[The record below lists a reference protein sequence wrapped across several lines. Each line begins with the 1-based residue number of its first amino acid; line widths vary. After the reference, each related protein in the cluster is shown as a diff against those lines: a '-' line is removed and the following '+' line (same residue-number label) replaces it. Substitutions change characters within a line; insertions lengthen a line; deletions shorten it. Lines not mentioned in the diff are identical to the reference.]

1 MIELGFGYKRGL
13 SFEGVVMNNF
23 TRQLFFSAIIF
34 LSSTFPVL
42 SQDLGPGFT
51 KVKDGIYVYA
61 SKDGNSTC
69 SVVLTEEGPV
79 IIDACQRPPDTRHLM
94 AAVKKLTDKP
104 VRFLIDTEVHNDH
117 TFGHWMFSPPA
128 VVINAEGA
136 GAAMKKGFDPKRA
149 DALAAESPEMAEAVK
164 GYKMVVPHMEYR
176 NKMTINLGERTFELL
191 QLKNVHSE
199 ADTAVWLP
207 KERVLFAASAA
218 NVKSF
223 INLRPF
229 VRIPDVLASYK
240 LMKSLNP
247 EIVVPGHGAVTTT
260 KIFDEYE
267 GFYNVLV
274 KRVGEMAAQGK
285 SLDEIKKELKM
296 PEYADWAGQNNLPQ
310 NITVAYESVKK

>member
-1 MIELGFGYKRGL
+1 MRTARLGGLFVVGLLAWMI
-13 SFEGVVMNNF
+13 S
-23 TRQLFFSAIIF
+23 
-34 LSSTFPVL
+34 FPVQA
-42 SQDLGPGFT
+42 QDLGPGFT
-51 KVKDGIYVYA
+51 KVKDGIYVFA

-69 SVVLTEEGPV
+69 SVVVTEEGPV
-79 IIDACQRPPDTRHLM
+79 IIDTCQRPPDTHQFM
-94 AAVKKLTDKP
+94 AGVKKLTDKP
-104 VRFLIDTEVHNDH
+104 VRFVIDTEVHNDH
-117 TFGHWMFSPPA
+117 TFGHWVFSPPG

-136 GAAMKKGFDPKRA
+136 GAAMKKQFDPKRA
-149 DALAAESPEMAEAVK
+149 EALAKESPEMAEAVK
-164 GYKMVVPHMEYR
+164 GYKMVVPQIEYR
-176 NKMTINLGERTFELL
+176 NRMTINLGERTFELIY
-191 QLKNVHSE
+191 LKNVHSE

-207 KERVLFAASAA
+207 KERVLFSASAA
-218 NVKSF
+218 NVKSI

-247 EIVVPGHGAVTTT
+247 EIVVPGHGAVSTT

-267 GFYNVLV
+267 AFYNLLV

-310 NITVAYESVKK
+310 NITVAYESIKR

>member
-1 MIELGFGYKRGL
+1 MKLTVRSGILG
-13 SFEGVVMNNF
+13 
-23 TRQLFFSAIIF
+23 AIILF
-34 LSSTFPVL
+34 CAVFPA
-42 SQDLGPGFT
+42 QAQELGPGFT

-61 SKDGNSTC
+61 AKEGNSTC

-79 IIDACQRPPDTRHLM
+79 IIDTCQRPPDTHRLM
-94 AAVKKLTDKP
+94 DGVKKLTDKP
-104 VRFLIDTEVHNDH
+104 VRFVIDTEVHNDH
-117 TFGHWMFSPPA
+117 TFGHWVFSPPG

-136 GAAMKKGFDPKRA
+136 GAAMKKQFDPKRVEK
-149 DALAAESPEMAEAVK
+149 LAAESPEMAEAAK
-164 GYKMVVPHMEYR
+164 GYKMIVPQIEYR
-176 NKMTINLGERTFELL
+176 NHMTINLGERTFELIY
-191 QLKNVHSE
+191 LKNVHSE

-218 NVKSF
+218 NVRT
-223 INLRPF
+223 ILNLRPF

-247 EIVVPGHGAVTTT
+247 EVVVPGHGAVSTT

-267 GFYNVLV
+267 GFYNLLM

-296 PEYADWAGQNNLPQ
+296 PEYADWADQNNLPQ
-310 NITVAYESVKK
+310 NITVAYESIKK

>member
-1 MIELGFGYKRGL
+1 MKFRIGTGFL
-13 SFEGVVMNNF
+13 VSLIL
-23 TRQLFFSAIIF
+23 TWALPAHA
-34 LSSTFPVL
+34 
-42 SQDLGPGFT
+42 QDLGPGFT
-51 KVKDGIYVYA
+51 KVKEGIYVYA
-61 SKDGNSTC
+61 AKDGNSTC
-69 SVVLTEEGPV
+69 SVVLTQEGPV
-79 IIDACQRPPDTRHLM
+79 IIDACQRPPDTHQLM
-94 AAVKKLTDKP
+94 AGVKKLTDKP

-117 TFGHWMFSPPA
+117 SFGHWVFSPPA

-136 GAAMKKGFDPKRA
+136 GAAMQKGFDPKRVET
-149 DALAAESPEMAEAVK
+149 LSAESAEMKEAVK
-164 GYKMVVPHMEYR
+164 GYKMIVPHIEYR
-176 NKMTINLGERTFELL
+176 NRMTINLGERTFELYY
-191 QLKNVHSE
+191 LKNVHSE

-229 VRIPDVLASYK
+229 VRIQDLLASYK

-247 EIVVPGHGAVTTT
+247 EIVVPGHGAVSTT

-267 GFYNVLV
+267 AFYTLLM
-274 KRVGEMAAQGK
+274 KRVGEMAARGK

-310 NITVAYESVKK
+310 NITVAYESLKK

>member
-1 MIELGFGYKRGL
+1 MKIR
-13 SFEGVVMNNF
+13 SAVI
-23 TRQLFFSAIIF
+23 FFVA
-34 LSSTFPVL
+34 VL
-42 SQDLGPGFT
+42 SWASYTAQAQDLGPGFT

-61 SKDGNSTC
+61 AKEGNSTC

-79 IIDACQRPPDTRHLM
+79 IIDSCQTPPDTHRLM

-104 VRFLIDTEVHNDH
+104 VRFVIDTEVHNDH
-117 TFGHWMFSPPA
+117 TFGHWVFSPPA
-128 VVINAEGA
+128 IVVNAEGA
-136 GAAMKKGFDPKRA
+136 TEGMKKGFDPKRVET
-149 DALAAESPEMAEAVK
+149 LAAQSPEMREAIK
-164 GYKMVVPHMEYR
+164 GYKMITPQIEYR
-176 NKMTINLGERTFELL
+176 NKMTINLGERTFELIY
-191 QLKNVHSE
+191 LKNVHSE
-199 ADTAVWLP
+199 ADEAIWLP

-218 NVKSF
+218 NVRSI

-267 GFYNVLV
+267 AFYNLLV

-285 SLDEIKKELKM
+285 SLDEIKKDLKM

-310 NITVAYESVKK
+310 NITVAYESIKK

>member
-1 MIELGFGYKRGL
+1 MKIR
-13 SFEGVVMNNF
+13 SAVI
-23 TRQLFFSAIIF
+23 FFVA
-34 LSSTFPVL
+34 VL
-42 SQDLGPGFT
+42 SWASYTAQAQDLGPGFT

-61 SKDGNSTC
+61 AKEGNSTC

-79 IIDACQRPPDTRHLM
+79 IIDTCQTPPDTHRLM

-104 VRFLIDTEVHNDH
+104 VRFVIDTEVHNDH
-117 TFGHWMFSPPA
+117 TFGHWVFSPPA
-128 VVINAEGA
+128 IVVNAEGA
-136 GAAMKKGFDPKRA
+136 TEGMKKGFDPKRVET
-149 DALAAESPEMAEAVK
+149 LAAQSPEMREAIK
-164 GYKMVVPHMEYR
+164 GYKMITPQIEYR
-176 NKMTINLGERTFELL
+176 NRMTINLGERTFELIY
-191 QLKNVHSE
+191 LKNVHSE
-199 ADTAVWLP
+199 ADEAIWLP

-218 NVKSF
+218 NVRSI

-267 GFYNVLV
+267 AFYNLLV

-285 SLDEIKKELKM
+285 SLDEIKKDLKM

-310 NITVAYESVKK
+310 NITVAYESIKK

>member
-1 MIELGFGYKRGL
+1 MKIR
-13 SFEGVVMNNF
+13 SAVI
-23 TRQLFFSAIIF
+23 FFVA
-34 LSSTFPVL
+34 VL
-42 SQDLGPGFT
+42 SWASYTAQAQDLGPGFT

-61 SKDGNSTC
+61 AKEGNSTC

-79 IIDACQRPPDTRHLM
+79 IIDTCQTPPETHRLM

-104 VRFLIDTEVHNDH
+104 VRFVIDTEVHNDH
-117 TFGHWMFSPPA
+117 TFGHWVFSPPA
-128 VVINAEGA
+128 IVVNAEGA
-136 GAAMKKGFDPKRA
+136 TEGMKKGFDPKRVET
-149 DALAAESPEMAEAVK
+149 LAAQSPEMREAIK
-164 GYKMVVPHMEYR
+164 GYKMITPQIEYR

-191 QLKNVHSE
+191 YLKNVHSE
-199 ADTAVWLP
+199 ADEAIWLP

-218 NVKSF
+218 NVRSI

-267 GFYNVLV
+267 AFYNLLV

-285 SLDEIKKELKM
+285 SLDEIKKDLKM

-310 NITVAYESVKK
+310 NITVAYESIKK

>member
-1 MIELGFGYKRGL
+1 MKRLRSGVWLIGLLTLGV
-13 SFEGVVMNNF
+13 SAGVWG
-23 TRQLFFSAIIF
+23 
-34 LSSTFPVL
+34 
-42 SQDLGPGFT
+42 QDIGPGFT

-61 SKDGNSTC
+61 AKDGNSTC
-69 SVVLTEEGPV
+69 SVVLTQEGPV
-79 IIDACQRPPDTRHLM
+79 VIDACQRPPDTHRLM
-94 AAVKKLTDKP
+94 AGIKKLTDKP
-104 VRFLIDTEVHNDH
+104 VRFVIDTEVHNDH
-117 TFGHWMFSPPA
+117 TFGHWVFSPPA

-136 GAAMKKGFDPKRA
+136 GDAMRKGFDPKRVET
-149 DALAAESPEMAEAVK
+149 LSAESAEMAEAVK
-164 GYKMVVPHMEYR
+164 GYKMIVPQLEYR
-176 NKMTINLGERTFELL
+176 NRMTINLGERTFELYY
-191 QLKNVHSE
+191 LKNVHSE

-218 NVKSF
+218 NVKSI

-229 VRIPDVLASYK
+229 VRFQDVLASYK

-247 EIVVPGHGAVTTT
+247 EIVVPGHGAVSTT

-267 GFYNVLV
+267 GFYNLLM

-285 SLDEIKKELKM
+285 SLDQIKKELKL

>member
-1 MIELGFGYKRGL
+1 
-13 SFEGVVMNNF
+13 
-23 TRQLFFSAIIF
+23 
-34 LSSTFPVL
+34 VL
-42 SQDLGPGFT
+42 SQELGQGFT

-117 TFGHWMFSPPA
+117 TFGHWVFSPPA

-149 DALAAESPEMAEAVK
+149 EALAAESPEMAEAVK
-164 GYKMVVPHMEYR
+164 GYKMVVPHIEYK
-176 NKMTINLGERTFELL
+176 NKMTIHLGERTFELL
-191 QLKNVHSE
+191 YLKNVHSE

-207 KERVLFAASAA
+207 KERVLFSASAA
-218 NVKSF
+218 NVKSI

-229 VRIPDVLASYK
+229 VRISDVLASYK

-267 GFYNVLV
+267 AFYNLLV

>member
-1 MIELGFGYKRGL
+1 MRLRTGLAVILWLIPFGLARNAAG
-13 SFEGVVMNNF
+13 
-23 TRQLFFSAIIF
+23 
-34 LSSTFPVL
+34 
-42 SQDLGPGFT
+42 QDLGPGFT

-61 SKDGNSTC
+61 AKEGNSNC

-79 IIDACQRPPDTRHLM
+79 VVDACQRPPDTHHLM
-94 AAVKKLTDKP
+94 DGIKKLTDKP

-117 TFGHWMFSPPA
+117 TFGHWVFSPPA
-128 VVINAEGA
+128 IVINAEGA
-136 GAAMKKGFDPKRA
+136 GAAMKKQFDPKRV
-149 DALAAESPEMAEAVK
+149 DALKAQSAEMAEAVK
-164 GYKMVVPHMEYR
+164 GYRMIVPQIEYR
-176 NKMTINLGERTFELL
+176 DHMTLYLGERTFELMY
-191 QLKNVHSE
+191 LKNVHSE

-207 KERVLFAASAA
+207 AEHVLFAASAA
-218 NVKSF
+218 NVRTI

-247 EIVVPGHGAVTTT
+247 EVVIPGHGAVSTT

-267 GFYNVLV
+267 AFYGLLT

-296 PEYADWAGQNNLPQ
+296 PEYAAWAGQNNLPQ
-310 NITVAYESVKK
+310 NITVAYESIKKLHM

>member
-1 MIELGFGYKRGL
+1 MRAGLIGGF
-13 SFEGVVMNNF
+13 
-23 TRQLFFSAIIF
+23 FFGILLAL
-34 LSSTFPVL
+34 LSSA
-42 SQDLGPGFT
+42 SAQDLGPGFT
-51 KVKDGIYVYA
+51 NVKDGIYVYA
-61 SKDGNSTC
+61 AKEGNSTC

-79 IIDACQRPPDTRHLM
+79 IIDACQRPPDTHHLM
-94 AAVKKLTDKP
+94 AGVKKLTDKP
-104 VRFLIDTEVHNDH
+104 VRFVIDTEVHNDH
-117 TFGHWMFSPPA
+117 TFGHWVFSPPA
-128 VVINAEGA
+128 VVISAEGA

-149 DALAAESPEMAEAVK
+149 EALAKESPEMAEAVK
-164 GYKMVVPHMEYR
+164 GYKMVVPQIEYR
-176 NKMTINLGERTFELL
+176 NRMTLNLGERTFELYY
-191 QLKNVHSE
+191 LKNVHSE
-199 ADTAVWLP
+199 ADTAIWLP
-207 KERVLFAASAA
+207 KEHVLFAASAA
-218 NVKSF
+218 NVKSI

-247 EIVVPGHGAVTTT
+247 EIVVPGHGAVSTT

-267 GFYNVLV
+267 AFYNLLV